1 MSAAEEERRAPSA
14 EWLSKRGGL
23 GKWLVLTLA
32 RRHTGMTL
40 QELGDQ
46 MGGMDYSAVSVGLK
60 RFETRLKCDR
70 RGLCLSEASG

>member
-1 MSAAEEERRAPSA
+1 MSAAEEERRALSA

-32 RRHTGMTL
+32 RRHTGMAL

-46 MGGMDYSAVSVGLK
+46 MGGYGLLGRKRRAEAV
-60 RFETRLKCDR
+60 
-70 RGLCLSEASG
+70 